1 MKATIKAFMITSSLI
16 GAAFSSQAQTNPQ
29 KVSGLVNQADNK
41 PVEFATVT
49 ILKASDSSLVKGA
62 VADIAGKYEFES
74 VKQGKYI
81 IAATFVGM
89 NKVYSNSFEVKNAS
103 VAMPSITLVANTK
116 SLKAVDVTARRPF
129 IEQKVDKLVV
139 NVESSIATSG
149 GTALEA
155 LEKSPNLTVDKD
167 GNISMKGKSGVLI
180 LIDGKQTSMSAQDIA
195 ELLRSMPA
203 TNLDQ
208 IELMSNPSSKYD
220 AAGNAGI
227 INLKLKKNTNFGT
240 NGSVNLGVAQGVR
253 PRYNA
258 GLNLNNRSAKVNVF
272 GSYNFSHREQQSD
285 LYIYRSIKDVKGT
298 QIFDQTGFNHQR
310 SDYNGGKVGV
320 DYSINKRNTIGV
332 MVDLAMREADRPNI
346 GKTKIGYAGLVDSI
360 LNTNSANTDSWKR
373 GAYNINYRGI
383 LDSTGK
389 ELNIDLDYAKNTDR
403 ANSFI
408 TALTNDPASQ
418 KVFNSDTSRNLQP
431 STITIRTGKIDYSQP
446 FTKQGK
452 LELGAKVSFVTSDND
467 ARFDSLRIANW
478 IPDTSRSNHFI
489 YKENVNAAYVN
500 FNKQYKA
507 FQVQVGLRAEQTNV
521 TGESSSLKKSQ
532 EGVVKN
538 DTSYFNLFPSAAIS
552 YKADKNNTFGVTYS
566 RRIQRPSYEDLN
578 PFEFYL
584 DRYTMV
590 SGNPYLRPQYSN
602 NFELSHTFKQF
613 LITTLGYSHTKDNLM
628 RILEAEKDPA
638 TGDTTIVR
646 YKYMNVAKSDKVNLS
661 ISAPLPITKWWNSF
675 TTMSFNYN
683 VVQANVNDNTVKLDA
698 FSYFGRTQQTFTI
711 SKNTTAELVFMY
723 ISPQIT
729 DNELFKMKSMMSV
742 DLGLQQ
748 KVLNG
753 KGTLKLNVTDI
764 FKTMYARGEFSNVG
778 MTTNLRSYWDA
789 QQARLSFAYRFGNS
803 NVKAARARQTG
814 LTDEQGRVKNGGN

>member
-1 MKATIKAFMITSSLI
+1 MKASIKAFMMTI
-16 GAAFSSQAQTNPQ
+16 GVISATLGSQAQSTPQ
-29 KVSGLVNQADNK
+29 KVSGQVTQAENK

-49 ILKASDSSLVKGA
+49 ILKATDSSLVKGA
-62 VADIAGKYEFES
+62 VADISGKYEFES

-89 NKVYSNSFEVKNAS
+89 NRVYSNSFEVKNAP
-103 VAMPSITLVANTK
+103 VVMPSITLTANTK

-180 LIDGKQTSMSAQDIA
+180 LIDGKQTSMSSADIA

-240 NGSVNLGVAQGVR
+240 NGNVTLGVAQGVR

-258 GLNLNNRSAKVNVF
+258 GLNLNHRSEKLNLF
-272 GSYNFSHREQQSD
+272 GSYNYGHREQQSD
-285 LYIYRSIKDVKGT
+285 LYIYRTIKDNKGT
-298 QIFDQTGFNHQR
+298 QIFDQTGFMHQR
-310 SDYNGGKVGV
+310 SDYHGAKVGA
-320 DYSINKRNTIGV
+320 DYSINKKNTIGV
-332 MVDLAMREADRPNI
+332 MVDLSMRDAERPNI
-346 GKTKIGYAGLVDSI
+346 GKTKIGYQGLVDSI
-360 LNTNSANTDSWKR
+360 LNTNAGNVDKWKR

-403 ANSFI
+403 QNSYI
-408 TALTNDPASQ
+408 TALTTDAAGQ
-418 KVFNSDTSRNLQP
+418 KVFNSDTSRNWQP
-431 STITIRTGKIDYSQP
+431 SSITIKTGKIDYSQP
-446 FTKQGK
+446 LKNQGK

-467 ARFDSLRIANW
+467 ARFDSLRYATW
-478 IPDTSRSNHFI
+478 QPDTMRSNHFI

-500 FNKQYKA
+500 FNKQIKA
-507 FQVQVGLRAEQTNV
+507 FQIQLGLRAEQTNIS
-521 TGESSSLKKSQ
+521 GESSSMKKSQ

-590 SGNPYLRPQYSN
+590 AGNPYLRPQYSN
-602 NFELSHTFKQF
+602 NFEVSHTFKQW
-613 LITTLGYSHTKDNLM
+613 LITSVGYSHTKDNLM

-646 YKYMNVAKSDKVNLS
+646 YKYMNVAKSDKLNLNVS
-661 ISAPLPITKWWNSF
+661 MPFTITKWWSSF
-675 TTMSFNYN
+675 TTMSLNYN
-683 VVQANVNDNTVKLDA
+683 AVQANVNDNKVKLDA
-698 FSYFGRTQQTFTI
+698 TTYFGRTQQTFTI
-711 SKNTTAELVFMY
+711 SKNTTAEVVFMY

-729 DNELFKMKSMMSV
+729 DNELFHMRSMMTL

-748 KVLNG
+748 KIMNG

-764 FKTMYARGEFSNVG
+764 FKTMYARGEFENAG
-778 MTTNLRSYWDA
+778 MNTNLRSYWDA
-789 QQARLSFAYRFGNS
+789 QQARLSFTYRFGNS
-803 NVKAARARQTG
+803 NVKAARNRQTG
-814 LTDEQGRVKNGGN
+814 LTDEQDRVKNGGN